1 MIKKEVDNSIIDL
14 VISTGLSFNVL
25 NSLLFHKIINKLQCV
40 INSYKISHS
49 TTISYYL
56 SGDIY
61 EIKLKFIKKTLV
73 KVSGQILL
81 TYDRLHS
88 TVYRCYYTVYKY

>member
-1 MIKKEVDNSIIDL
+1 M
-14 VISTGLSFNVL
+14 
-25 NSLLFHKIINKLQCV
+25 
-40 INSYKISHS
+40 YKISHS
-49 TTISYYL
+49 TTISHHL